1 MEINVRKRKRASRS
15 GKAFAVEDLGFL
27 LRLPVFVFVSL
38 FVPEK
43 RWRSVCLWLERLKRA
58 PESRRDVGDQPDLAA
73 FGIAGREDRL
83 RVDAMRSEHN
93 IQIVREW
100 LVGWRP
106 EIELLGA
113 EHLDAAREQGRG
125 AVLWIAHFA
134 FNALA
139 AKMVFAKAGF
149 DVFHVSR
156 PEHGFS
162 KSRFGILFLNPIRTG
177 VELRHAAGRIVI
189 DRANPAA
196 SMNEARR
203 LLRQGKFASI
213 TAGAWE
219 GELLVRARIGQSAIE
234 FAGGAP
240 RLARIAGAPLLPVFV
255 VRDDST
261 GKIRVT
267 VENPI
272 DLDRSQDKA
281 ELIQSA
287 AQDFADR
294 HLAYL
299 KASPHQWRDWGKLKA
314 HQGTLIE
321 TEAGCLS
328 SAF

>member
-1 MEINVRKRKRASRS
+1 M
-15 GKAFAVEDLGFL
+15 
-27 LRLPVFVFVSL
+27 
-38 FVPEK
+38 
-43 RWRSVCLWLERLKRA
+43 
-58 PESRRDVGDQPDLAA
+58 
-73 FGIAGREDRL
+73 
-83 RVDAMRSEHN
+83 
-93 IQIVREW
+93 
-100 LVGWRP
+100 
-106 EIELLGA
+106 
-113 EHLDAAREQGRG
+113 
-125 AVLWIAHFA
+125 
-134 FNALA
+134 
-139 AKMVFAKAGF
+139 
-149 DVFHVSR
+149 
-156 PEHGFS
+156 
-162 KSRFGILFLNPIRTG
+162 
-177 VELRHAAGRIVI
+177 I

-219 GELLVRARIGQSAIE
+219 GELLVRARIGQS
-234 FAGGAP
+234 GGAP

-294 HLAYL
+294 HPAYL